1 MFKINRI
8 NLDQV
13 GWFFVVNYFLFFFLS
28 DVIEL
33 LEFRSAFYLGTVE
46 SFKFGTGLLP
56 IIRQSLKLIILLF
69 SLRCM
74 LYHKVS
80 YFTFLIYL
88 FILYCLLTSFAYI
101 GNGRPF
107 SFFVEGVNQVLV
119 PVLFYFVGNKS
130 SAVIAD
136 KFYNNTLK
144 YLFIAFLIGLLLHFT
159 LSDWYI
165 EWKIQSI
172 LSRQP
177 SNYMVARNWLGHYGS
192 PFHAF
197 SGPYFVGYM
206 SFVGLCFSY
215 FYYSIKYSLKSLI
228 SVLLFAIVLFMAQQR
243 ISMLIGALVIFG
255 YHVYGLLKKKKH
267 LNILLISY
275 LMILVSFSIIFSHI
289 FSEIIDKGF
298 SRVALVFT
306 GDAFS
311 ERSMQWVKLISSQ
324 TNYIFGH
331 GLHAGGSLAENKGF
345 PGVHDGEIF
354 KFFYEGGILGLG
366 LFLTINILTIVRGFR
381 NFYSYGA
388 EIFVI
393 LFLFAATIAANPFEK
408 IPAPT
413 MVYWF
418 AMGVIWNNNIKKQY
432 NE

>member
-1 MFKINRI
+1 MNKIGKI
-8 NLDQV
+8 SLDQI
-13 GWFFVVNYFLFFFLS
+13 GWFFVVNYFLFFLIS
-28 DVIEL
+28 DAVEL
-33 LEFRSAFYLGTVE
+33 LEFRSAFNLGAVE
-46 SFKFGTGLLP
+46 SFNFGSGLLP
-56 IIRQSLKLIILLF
+56 LIRVSLKLIILLF

-74 LYHKVS
+74 LYRKVS
-80 YFTFLIYL
+80 NFTLLIYI
-88 FILYCLLTSFAYI
+88 FILYWLLSGFAYI

-107 SFFVEGVNQVLV
+107 SFFIEGINQVFV

-130 SAVIAD
+130 SDVIAN
-136 KFYNNTLK
+136 KFYSNTLK

-159 LSDWYI
+159 LSEWYV

-206 SFVGLCFSY
+206 SFIGLCFSY

-228 SVLLFAIVLFMAQQR
+228 SVLLFAIVMFMAQQR
-243 ISMLIGALVIFG
+243 ISMLIGALIIFG

-275 LMILVSFSIIFSHI
+275 LVILVSLSIIFSLI

-311 ERSMQWVKLISSQ
+311 ERSQSWVNLLSSQ

-331 GLHAGGSLAENKGF
+331 GLHSGGSLAENMGF

-354 KFFYEGGILGLG
+354 KFLYEGGIVGLG
-366 LFLTINILTIVRGFR
+366 LFLTINILTIVRGIR
-381 NFYSYGA
+381 NFNRYGA

-393 LFLFAATIAANPFEK
+393 LFLFAATLAANPFEK

-418 AMGVIWNNNIKKQY
+418 AMGVIWNNNIRKTI
-432 NE
+432 